1 MACGSNDVELVKDKI
16 HALLG
21 THLATLFLQNKL
33 SAHETQH
40 LATMAHWAGVLLA
53 QKLHEAYGTLHTSL
67 VLQLAQ
73 VLMKIYQC
81 MDECW
86 DNDMGSKL
94 SMMMGCIYVEHPT
107 LLPHEVIHYLVAS
120 GRHDQNLGSK
130 KKALCDKHLLD
141 DKVCI
146 ALGFHGDGV
155 PFQKSTHKLLVQQG
169 WQALH
174 VL

>member
-40 LATMAHWAGVLLA
+40 LATMAHLAGVLLA

-86 DNDMGSKL
+86 DNDMASKL
-94 SMMMGCIYVEHPT
+94 SMMMGCIYVKLSDEADMEGTNTWRIKPKLHMFLE
-107 LLPHEVIHYLVAS
+107 LLECQSKEFVNPRGFLGIH
-120 GRHDQNLGSK
+120 G
-130 KKALCDKHLLD
+130 
-141 DKVCI
+141 
-146 ALGFHGDGV
+146 
-155 PFQKSTHKLLVQQG
+155 
-169 WQALH
+169 
-174 VL
+174 